1 MGIGKQAKR
10 AVTVDDIA
18 ARAGVSSAAV
28 SFALNGR
35 KGVSETTRA
44 RILAIADELGW
55 APTSAARA
63 LAGAKTHTIGLALA
77 RDPGNLG
84 VESFYMQFLAGIESE
99 LSLRDY
105 GLLLQIVPDIAQ
117 ELKTLRTWRNAR
129 RVDGVIVTDV
139 REEDPRI
146 AYLEKNPGF
155 PAIVVGHPSVAGGLA
170 SVGTD
175 DAAAARQAVQHL
187 VGLGHRR
194 IARVTGL
201 VDLAHTQL
209 RTEAFLDEM
218 RALGADPIVLNT
230 DFTAGQGVAVTRAA
244 LAAPHA
250 PTALIYDND
259 IMAVAALSAVAQLGI
274 RVPDDLSIIAWDDS
288 VLCQHTYP
296 QLTSLSHDVVSFGAH
311 VARRLFQVIDEGSAG
326 AFLDA
331 TPALAPRGSTGPA
344 PAAR

>member
-77 RDPGNLG
+77 RDPANLG
-84 VESFYMQFLAGIESE
+84 VESFYMQFLTGIESE
-99 LSLRDY
+99 LSKRDY
-105 GLLLQIVPDIAQ
+105 GLLLQIVPDTAQ
-117 ELKTLRTWRNAR
+117 ELKTLRAWRNAR
-129 RVDGVIVTDV
+129 RVDGVIITDV
-139 REEDPRI
+139 RVDDPRI
-146 AYLEKNPGF
+146 AYLKKPQGL
-155 PAIVVGHPSVAGGLA
+155 PAVVAGYPSVAGGLA

-175 DAAAARQAVQHL
+175 DGAVSRQAVQHL
-187 VGLGHRR
+187 VELGHRR
-194 IARVTGL
+194 IARVSGL

-218 RALGADPIVLNT
+218 RILGADPLVLST
-230 DFTAGQGVAVTRAA
+230 DFTPDQGVEATRAA
-244 LAAPHA
+244 LAAPDA
-250 PTALIYDND
+250 PTAFIYDND
-259 IMAVAALSAVAQLGI
+259 IMAVAALAAVTQLGVRI
-274 RVPDDLSIIAWDDS
+274 PEDLSIIAWDDS
-288 VLCQHTYP
+288 VLCQYTYP
-296 QLTSLSHDVVSFGAH
+296 QLTAMSHDVVGFGSH
-311 VARRLFQVIDEGSAG
+311 VARQLFQVIDEGTSG
-326 AFLDA
+326 SFLDS
-331 TPALAPRGSTGPA
+331 TPALTVRGSTGPA
-344 PAAR
+344 PSGR